1 MREKTNEK
9 KWESECEVGV
19 RQRGRPYVVGE
30 CGLSRDWFVDKDGS
44 AIPKEL

>member
-1 MREKTNEK
+1 MKK

-19 RQRGRPYVVGE
+19 RQGGRPYVVG
-30 CGLSRDWFVDKDGS
+30 GWFVDKDGS